1 MPFYEYRCKTCDHW
15 FEEFREIGSEPQKI
29 CPECGGEVKQLISL
43 GSGQVELNGPELA
56 ARMRLEGK
64 KVADRIKAGDEDAA
78 ADIFGD
84 HGS

>member
-1 MPFYEYRCKTCDHW
+1 MPFYEYRCKVCNHW
-15 FEEFREIGSEPQKI
+15 FEEFQGMDTEPVKI

-43 GSGQVELNGPELA
+43 GSGRAELSGPELA
-56 ARMRLEGK
+56 ARMREEGR

-84 HGS
+84 PGS